1 MTTNVRLGLLL
12 IVAATIILSDRL
24 LYLLWRIIRFQRLR
38 PELQVETMPVLR
50 WFRRRRE
57 LQVDPTEIRDFV
69 VNLELAT
76 SLEQTLAGALVETAE
91 QFADRGV
98 FGQRLKRHVATRLVL
113 SPEDVIR
120 GLLEDFGS
128 SDLRD
133 LLTRLEL
140 YGNQISDVSALSGLE
155 KLSVLQLFRNTIS
168 DITPL
173 VENKGLSA
181 GDEVDLEGNPLND
194 EAYKVHFPALAER
207 GVKVNPRS

>member
-12 IVAATIILSDRL
+12 IVAATIVLADRL
-24 LYLLWRIIRFQRLR
+24 FYLLWRIIRFQRLR

-50 WFRRRRE
+50 WFRRRRG

-76 SLEQTLAGALVETAE
+76 SLGQTLAGALVETAE

-120 GLLEDFGS
+120 GLIEDFGS
-128 SDLRD
+128 SELID
-133 LLTRLEL
+133 LLTRLERARA
-140 YGNQISDVSALSGLE
+140 GGTSNIEALT
-155 KLSVLQLFRNTIS
+155 LSVETI
-168 DITPL
+168 
-173 VENKGLSA
+173 EN
-181 GDEVDLEGNPLND
+181 NIR
-194 EAYKVHFPALAER
+194 YKVERDIQRAPIILTIPMVVGVFFVALVITAYPLIV
-207 GVKVNPRS
+207 GTLQTLIGGSP

>member
-1 MTTNVRLGLLL
+1 MTTNARFGLLL
-12 IVAATIILSDRL
+12 IVAATIILADRL

-38 PELQVETMPVLR
+38 PDLQVATIPVLR
-50 WFRRRRE
+50 WFQRRHE

-120 GLLEDFGS
+120 GLIEDFGS
-128 SDLRD
+128 SELRD
-133 LLTRLEL
+133 LLTRLERARA
-140 YGNQISDVSALSGLE
+140 GGTSNVEALALAVE
-155 KLSVLQLFRNTIS
+155 TI
-168 DITPL
+168 
-173 VENKGLSA
+173 EN
-181 GDEVDLEGNPLND
+181 NIR
-194 EAYKVHFPALAER
+194 YKVERDIQRAPIILTIPMVVGVFFVALVITAYPLIV
-207 GVKVNPRS
+207 GTVQTLIGGSP

>member
-12 IVAATIILSDRL
+12 IVAATIILADRL
-24 LYLLWRIIRFQRLR
+24 FYLLWRIVRFQRLR

-50 WFRRRRE
+50 WFRRRRK
-57 LQVDPTEIRDFV
+57 LQVDLTEIRDFV

-120 GLLEDFGS
+120 GLIEDFGS
-128 SDLRD
+128 SELID
-133 LLTRLEL
+133 LLTRLERARA
-140 YGNQISDVSALSGLE
+140 GGTSNIEALT
-155 KLSVLQLFRNTIS
+155 LSVETIENNIRYKVER
-168 DITPL
+168 DIQRAPIILTIPMVVGVFFVALVITAYPL
-173 VENKGLSA
+173 VVGTIQTLIGGS
-181 GDEVDLEGNPLND
+181 P
-194 EAYKVHFPALAER
+194 
-207 GVKVNPRS
+207 